1 MGMGACGGTFHQRTS
16 VLRIPMYFAYYS
28 SIQVPKGV
36 QVYDTKVCTKIVVV
50 DSGSQLLRTE
60 AAQHQLSRC
69 LRLRLLLMPAPLS
82 LPCLLQGTT
91 YFSTRTAT
99 ECSLSFAPLL
109 PGPYPFLL
117 AVTGCH

>member
-1 MGMGACGGTFHQRTS
+1 MRW
-16 VLRIPMYFAYYS
+16 YFSSTYYEIRCTLPTIVAS
-28 SIQVPKGV
+28 RFQKLSRFTIQ
-36 QVYDTKVCTKIVVV
+36 KVGTKIVVD

-91 YFSTRTAT
+91 YKNSHCTIQKKVV
-99 ECSLSFAPLL
+99 LFALFRS
-109 PGPYPFLL
+109 PF
-117 AVTGCH
+117 AWP